1 MEDKL
6 KQLEKE
12 IDKLKEDIKILTE
25 RRISQTMVLPYAIKR
40 GHLEDKVIVFGL
52 AADRPTDDTSG
63 ISVWFATDTD
73 VLSLYNGDDWVSETL
88 T

>member
-40 GHLEDKVIVFGL
+40 GHLEDKVIVFGDGDL
-52 AADRPTDDTSG
+52 PTDDTSG
-63 ISVWFATDTD
+63 ISVHFDTGTG
-73 VLSLYNGDDWVSETL
+73 VLSMWDGSVWLDTTL

>member
-1 MEDKL
+1 MEDKI
-6 KQLEKE
+6 KQLEKKIE
-12 IDKLKEDIKILTE
+12 KLKEDIKLLTE
-25 RRISQTMVLPYAIKR
+25 RRITQTMFLPGCVKRRAI
-40 GHLEDKVIVFGL
+40 EDKVIVFGL
-52 AADRPTDDTSG
+52 AADRPDDDTSG